1 MLETA
6 EIGNQVPKEEYEAQV
21 PQLRVDL
28 VNVQYDLRTA
38 DFSTLVLIAGDDRQG
53 CNDIVNVLHEWMD
66 ARYLD
71 THVFGSFTDEERE
84 RPRFWRYWRTLPR
97 QGQLGLY
104 VGAWASNV
112 VADRVLKKITD
123 NGFERRTTHIEQ
135 FEQALV
141 DDGALVLKFW
151 LHLPKKKLKKRLRQA
166 KKHPK
171 QGWRV
176 DEQEGRIY
184 DLYDEA
190 LPVVERL
197 IRKTSSGNAP
207 WHLVETTD
215 ARYRNL
221 TVARTIRDGITAR
234 LATLLAAKR
243 KREKRAARQVSVPD
257 LGSSVLESVDLS
269 VKLPW
274 EKYRET
280 LDELQG
286 RLRRLSEGARETGV
300 SSVLV
305 FEGWDAA
312 GKGGV
317 IRRITNAME
326 AADYR
331 VVPISAPSEEEK
343 AHHYLW
349 RFWRH
354 LPRAG
359 SMLIFDRSWYG
370 RVLVERVEGFARADE
385 WQRAYSEI
393 NDFEEQLVEHG
404 MVVLKFWLHI
414 DPSTQLRRFKERE
427 KTPYKKYKIT
437 HDDYRNRDQWNA
449 YVTAVNE
456 MVVRTSTE
464 IAPWRIVA
472 ANDKRWARVEV
483 LKAVC
488 QSLKR
493 LVKSA

>member
-28 VNVQYDLRTA
+28 INAQYDLRNA
-38 DFSTLVLIAGDDRQG
+38 DFPTLVLIAGDDHQA

-71 THVFGSFTDEERE
+71 THVFGAFTDEERE

-97 QGQLGLY
+97 TGQLGLY
-104 VGAWASNV
+104 VGAWVSNA
-112 VADRVLKKITD
+112 VADRVLKRI
-123 NGFERRTTHIEQ
+123 NESRFERSTTHIEQ

-151 LHLPKKKLKKRLRQA
+151 LHLPKQKLKKRLKQV
-166 KKHPK
+166 KKHPTK
-171 QGWRV
+171 GWRAE
-176 DEQEGRIY
+176 EQERQIY

-221 TVARTIRDGITAR
+221 TVARTIRNGIAAR
-234 LATLLAAKR
+234 VAASAVTKR

-280 LDELQG
+280 LDEMQG
-286 RLRRLSEGARETGV
+286 RLRRLSEGAREKGV

-317 IRRITNAME
+317 IRRITNAMD
-326 AADYR
+326 AADYQ
-331 VVPISAPSEEEK
+331 VIPISVPSEEEK

-359 SMLIFDRSWYG
+359 SMLIFDHSWYG
-370 RVLVERVEGFARADE
+370 RVLVERVEGFACADE

-437 HDDYRNRDQWNA
+437 HDDYRNREQWNA

-456 MVVRTSTE
+456 MVARTSTE

-488 QSLKR
+488 QGLKR

>member
-1 MLETA
+1 MFETA
-6 EIGNQVPKEEYEAQV
+6 EVGSQIPKEEYEAQV

-28 VNVQYDLRTA
+28 INAQYDLRNA
-38 DFSTLVLIAGDDRQG
+38 DFPTLVLIAGDDRQG
-53 CNDIVNVLHEWMD
+53 CNDIVNVLHGWMD

-71 THVFGSFTDEERE
+71 THVFGPFTDEERE
-84 RPRFWRYWRTLPR
+84 RPGFWRYWRTLPR
-97 QGQLGLY
+97 TGQLGLY
-104 VGAWASNV
+104 VGAWARNAV
-112 VADRVLKKITD
+112 VDRVLKKID
-123 NGFERRTTHIEQ
+123 DDGFERRTAHIEQ
-135 FEQALV
+135 LEQALV

-151 LHLPKKKLKKRLRQA
+151 LHLPKKKLKKRLKQA

-171 QGWRV
+171 KEWRV
-176 DEQEGRIY
+176 DEQEEQIY

-221 TVARTIRDGITAR
+221 TVARMIHDGITAR
-234 LATLLAAKR
+234 LAASAVTKR
-243 KREKRAARQVSVPD
+243 EREKRAARRVSAPD

-274 EKYRET
+274 EQYRET

-286 RLRRLSEGARETGV
+286 RLRRLSEEARETGV

-317 IRRITNAME
+317 IRRITNAMD

-331 VVPISAPSEEEK
+331 VIPISAPSEEEK

-370 RVLVERVEGFARADE
+370 RVLVERVESFARADE

-404 MVVLKFWLHI
+404 MLVLKFWLHI
-414 DPSTQLRRFKERE
+414 DPSAQLRRFKERE

-437 HDDYRNRDQWNA
+437 RDDYRNREQWDA
-449 YVTAVNE
+449 YVAAVNE
-456 MVVRTSTE
+456 MVARTSTE

-472 ANDKRWARVEV
+472 ADDKRWARVEV

-488 QSLKR
+488 QGLKR